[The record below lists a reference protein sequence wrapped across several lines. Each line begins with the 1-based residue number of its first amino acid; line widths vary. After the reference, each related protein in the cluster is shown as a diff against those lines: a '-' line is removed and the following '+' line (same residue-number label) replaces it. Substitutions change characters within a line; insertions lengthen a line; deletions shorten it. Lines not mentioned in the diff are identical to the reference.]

1 MSSQTPMMNQY
12 KKIKNDHPDSILMF
26 RLGDFYEMFF
36 EDAKVASKILGIALT
51 SRNKSK
57 ENPVPLCG
65 VPFHS
70 VEPYISKLLENGK
83 KVAICEQVEDPKEA
97 KGIVKRKVVKVLTPG
112 VILDSE
118 NLESKNNNYLACVFN
133 KKNTYGLSY
142 TDISTG
148 EFKTSLFDSYK
159 DLISELSHLEP
170 REILVC
176 NDNEN
181 LFNERMFLGLN
192 PLITSLDSWKWD
204 LERCRNT
211 LLQYLGVQTL
221 ESFGIELKQ
230 ECVITCGVLLE
241 YILETQMDFMPQI
254 DSPKYYNVVDYLHID
269 ESTKRNLELVRSNTT
284 DSELHSLL
292 WVLDKTKTAMGA
304 RLIRQWINYPLLDA
318 EKIKNRQDGV
328 EELIANQQNLQNLTD
343 ILKNISDIERLIA
356 RISTASAKP
365 RDLASIRDSSD
376 YITKLKDELLPF
388 NSEGLT
394 GLREAIDDFSDI
406 RDFLNSSIVDNPPIS
421 VRDGGVVK
429 EGYDPELDELREIQK
444 DGKKWISDLEV
455 NERKSTGINSLKI
468 GYNKVFGYYIEVTK
482 TNLSLVPE
490 AYIRKQTLSNGERF
504 ITPELKEYEDKIFN
518 AQERILKIENELFES
533 IREKVSEQ
541 SHRIRHTAG
550 LVAKIDVLCS
560 LAVVAQRY
568 DYIKPELSN
577 YNEIIIKEC
586 RHPVI
591 ERIDLES
598 SFIPNDIQ
606 LDHETNQFLIITGPN
621 MAGKSTL
628 IRQVALVVLMA
639 QIGSFIPA
647 KSAKIGVVD
656 RIFTRVGASD
666 NLTKGQ
672 STFMVEMVETAYII
686 RNATDKSLVILDE
699 IGRGTSTFDGMSIA
713 WAVSEYLHDL
723 GCLTLFATHYH
734 ELANLDKT
742 KKKAKNYNV
751 MVKQD
756 KDEIIFLRKLI
767 PGYTSHSYGIQ
778 VAKIAGIPN
787 KVLNTSKNVLKSLET
802 LQSKLSESISGE
814 QFFLFENNDEDF
826 EIIDEENELI
836 KEIDELEPMNMTPLE
851 ALNKLVELKE
861 KIKK

>member
-1 MSSQTPMMNQY
+1 MMNQY